1 MENLI
6 LIGILCILVVSIIY
20 MILHSP
26 FQYPY
31 FENDFDVSEK
41 MQSCFEDLI
50 DQYINS
56 RGIRIFEK
64 HYRKVQKWKEECQQK
79 LNGTVLKKLR
89 QKQFEKCLD
98 DKNMFHF
105 NLIRQKTV
113 SAKYSCGFSNP

>member
-89 QKQFEKCLD
+89 QKQFENCASHSRYFSDELD
-98 DKNMFHF
+98 AQFF
-105 NLIRQKTV
+105 
-113 SAKYSCGFSNP
+113 